1 MEQIQHASLVCASC
15 LQECDHEVTYAGR
28 LVAAFKCSNCGT
40 QVNIQV
46 ADDYFPDVGRRL
58 ASKPR
63 RMMRRF
69 RKHPLGYTLS
79 LPRAVA
85 HKPGEVLSEVRRA
98 IASRPGTQHE
108 SAASTPIDRSAE
120 GPQGPDCA
128 P

>member
-1 MEQIQHASLVCASC
+1 MERIQHASFVCASC
-15 LQECDHEVTYAGR
+15 LQECDHEVAYAGR

-40 QVNIQV
+40 QVDIQV
-46 ADDYFPDVGRRL
+46 ADDYLPDVGRRL

-85 HKPGEVLSEVRRA
+85 TKPLEVLAEVRLA
-98 IASRPGTQHE
+98 IASRTKTQQDPP
-108 SAASTPIDRSAE
+108 APAPPDRSLE
-120 GPQGPDCA
+120 GSGCEQ
-128 P
+128 

>member
-1 MEQIQHASLVCASC
+1 MERIQHASLVCASC
-15 LQECDHEVTYAGR
+15 LKECDHEVTYAGR

-63 RMMRRF
+63 RMMLRF

-85 HKPGEVLSEVRRA
+85 SKPREVLGEVRLA
-98 IASRPGTQHE
+98 IASRQ
-108 SAASTPIDRSAE
+108 SAE
-120 GPQGPDCA
+120 HEGTSSVPVDRDVESPA
-128 P
+128 PPTCEQ

>member
-1 MEQIQHASLVCASC
+1 MERIQHASLVCASC
-15 LQECDHEVTYAGR
+15 LKECDHEVTYAGR
-28 LVAAFKCSNCGT
+28 LVAAFRCSNCGT

-85 HKPGEVLSEVRRA
+85 TKPREVLGEVRLA
-98 IASRPGTQHE
+98 IASRQPTEHE
-108 SAASTPIDRSAE
+108 GASSAPVDRSIE
-120 GPQGPDCA
+120 SPA
-128 P
+128 PPGCEQ

>member
-15 LQECDHEVTYAGR
+15 LKECDHEVTYAGR

-85 HKPGEVLSEVRRA
+85 TKPREVLGEVRLA
-98 IASRPGTQHE
+98 IASRQPAEYEGD
-108 SAASTPIDRSAE
+108 SSPPLDRSIE
-120 GPQGPDCA
+120 SPA
-128 P
+128 PPGCEQ